1 MMAQGKSGEAGRWDG
16 AGGTNG
22 GEIGWSVV
30 PVVPGRRRKRKIE
43 RKESERVEL
52 GRFGLSG
59 KISSFGIFSTQSFQI
74 GDV

>member
-30 PVVPGRRRKRKIE
+30 PGRRKRKIE
-43 RKESERVEL
+43 RKESERIEL
-52 GRFGLSG
+52 ADL
-59 KISSFGIFSTQSFQI
+59 
-74 GDV
+74 V